1 MSNSVSDASKA
12 NGYKFNYDYTA
23 DCLEH
28 AQVKIEGPDPKKFD
42 CYTVTLKV
50 GPEEY
55 VETSRS
61 PYTALAYALEAFA
74 KRLKNTIPQAL

>member
-1 MSNSVSDASKA
+1 MS
-12 NGYKFNYDYTA
+12 GFKFNYEFTA
-23 DCLEH
+23 HCLAE
-28 AQVKIEGPDPKKFD
+28 ATDVKIEGPDPKNFN

-61 PYTALAYALEAFA
+61 PYTALAYALETFA
-74 KRLKNTIPQAL
+74 KRLKNTVPQAL